1 MILNTYVIVVVVV
14 IDVVVFVNK
23 GLQYCVL
30 LDPKLK
36 VKPKMGIPQ
45 DHFEVA

>member
-1 MILNTYVIVVVVV
+1 MILHTYVIVVVVV

-23 GLQYCVL
+23 GLQNCVL

-36 VKPKMGIPQ
+36 V
-45 DHFEVA
+45 

>member
-1 MILNTYVIVVVVV
+1 MILHTYVIVVVVV

-36 VKPKMGIPQ
+36 V
-45 DHFEVA
+45 

>member
-1 MILNTYVIVVVVV
+1 MVVV